1 MEVARNRLGAG
12 FFLFVTFSGSANRA
26 WAAANSLPED
36 DSIFSILGWVTFA
49 SAIGSALVSLYF
61 SFRSESSDAAVFKCC
76 VPSMCLI
83 TFLTF
88 YAGILPIVDEL
99 SIEELFGTLYV
110 PAALLGFMIIATALW
125 LRTLVQQYPSLVI
138 GPGTLRKQ
146 WDLTRKRFDLM
157 HRGASAERRRAAR
170 RRRPVKA

>member
-1 MEVARNRLGAG
+1 
-12 FFLFVTFSGSANRA
+12 
-26 WAAANSLPED
+26 
-36 DSIFSILGWVTFA
+36 
-49 SAIGSALVSLYF
+49 
-61 SFRSESSDAAVFKCC
+61 
-76 VPSMCLI
+76 MCLI

-125 LRTLVQQYPSLVI
+125 LRTLVQQYPSLAI